1 MKKNKYIIKLNDKL
15 TIKDILNFLQKS
27 SKQIVYLV
35 NDKNYLLGSIN
46 DGDIRRSLL
55 KGNDLNTK
63 IKNIYYKKT
72 IHLKNNNSS
81 YSDIIKILEKKKI
94 SSIPILKN
102 KKLVKVI
109 FLDDLLNKPVKEK
122 ENFDVII
129 SCTASSLP
137 LVGLGAISTALKK
150 RKNRPIVCIDLAV
163 PRDFEPEVKKL
174 DNVFLFSIDDLVLRL
189 TKT

>member
-81 YSDIIKILEKKKI
+81 YSDIIKILEKKKNI
-94 SSIPILKN
+94 INPN
-102 KKLVKVI
+102 
-109 FLDDLLNKPVKEK
+109 FKE
-122 ENFDVII
+122 
-129 SCTASSLP
+129 
-137 LVGLGAISTALKK
+137 
-150 RKNRPIVCIDLAV
+150 
-163 PRDFEPEVKKL
+163 
-174 DNVFLFSIDDLVLRL
+174 
-189 TKT
+189 

>member
-94 SSIPILKN
+94 
-102 KKLVKVI
+102 
-109 FLDDLLNKPVKEK
+109 
-122 ENFDVII
+122 
-129 SCTASSLP
+129 
-137 LVGLGAISTALKK
+137 
-150 RKNRPIVCIDLAV
+150 
-163 PRDFEPEVKKL
+163 
-174 DNVFLFSIDDLVLRL
+174 
-189 TKT
+189 

>member
-15 TIKDILNFLQKS
+15 IIKDILNFLQKS

-35 NDKNYLLGSIN
+35 NNKNHLLGSIN

-72 IHLKNNNSS
+72 VYLKNKNLSS
-81 YSDIIKILEKKKI
+81 NDIIKILEKKKI
-94 SSIPILKN
+94 SSIPILNN

-109 FLDDLLNKPVKEK
+109 FLDDLLNKPTKER

-129 SCTASSLP
+129 MA
-137 LVGLGAISTALKK
+137 GG
-150 RKNRPIVCIDLAV
+150 
-163 PRDFEPEVKKL
+163 
-174 DNVFLFSIDDLVLRL
+174 
-189 TKT
+189 

>member
-81 YSDIIKILEKKKI
+81 YSDIIKILEKKKYHQ
-94 SSIPILKN
+94 SQ
-102 KKLVKVI
+102 
-109 FLDDLLNKPVKEK
+109 F
-122 ENFDVII
+122 
-129 SCTASSLP
+129 
-137 LVGLGAISTALKK
+137 
-150 RKNRPIVCIDLAV
+150 
-163 PRDFEPEVKKL
+163 
-174 DNVFLFSIDDLVLRL
+174 
-189 TKT
+189 